1 MRWYISWLL
10 FTALCVAPTQGGF
23 YEDLYRG
30 LGYFATPSGSPVTGV
45 TGGGLS
51 NGSRFGRLRI
61 VPNDFGNGY
70 RLELDRTFGSDTRG
84 RPETFDLGPLELTLS
99 GSMQSTV
106 QYTSRLIPTVNVDI
120 FANNMQYLLSTKSG
134 AQDFSLSGTLN
145 VNHQLEVSRLG
156 FYYLT
161 MEITQ
166 TNSELTADG
175 IIVDGTVDSDYN
187 IGPITVRGNVFVD
200 MAAAAL
206 NGFGLDASGLEQLF
220 PASPIARINDEITA
234 FIDRQR
240 QVLSAYI
247 EADMAD
253 GTLSDQ
259 GALAARDFVTGLAGI
274 VDETVGYTAPL
285 NIPESSSLLLIGTM
299 ALITLRRRL

>member
-1 MRWYISWLL
+1 MRWFISLML
-10 FTALCVAPTQGGF
+10 FTALCVAPVQSGF

-30 LGYFATPSGSPVTGV
+30 LGYFATPTGSPVTGA

-84 RPETFDLGPLELTLS
+84 RPETFDLGPLELTLN

-175 IIVDGTVDSDYN
+175 IVVDGTVDSDYN

>member
-1 MRWYISWLL
+1 MRWFISLML
-10 FTALCVAPTQGGF
+10 FTALCVAPVQSGF

-30 LGYFATPSGSPVTGV
+30 LGYFATPTGSPVTGA

-84 RPETFDLGPLELTLS
+84 RPETFDLGPLELTLN

-106 QYTSRLIPTVNVDI
+106 QYTSRLLPTVNVDI

-175 IIVDGTVDSDYN
+175 IVVDGTVDSDYN

>member
-1 MRWYISWLL
+1 MILL
-10 FTALCVAPTQGGF
+10 PLLLLSMSPT
-23 YEDLYRG
+23 
-30 LGYFATPSGSPVTGV
+30 GSPVTGA

-120 FANNMQYLLSTKSG
+120 FANNMQYLLNTKTG

-206 NGFGLDASGLEQLF
+206 NGFGLDASRLEQLF
-220 PASPIARINDEITA
+220 PASPIARINDEIAA

-240 QVLSAYI
+240 QVLNAYI